1 MSKRFLRKYTLES
14 AFAIVESKPLNRYQ
28 TAKDLEKR
36 LNYDNAKEILSEAEE
51 YCNNCSEPSNLNP
64 MITCA
69 YNCEI
74 WKVKNKAI
82 SHSISH

>member
-1 MSKRFLRKYTLES
+1 MSKRSLRKYAPES
-14 AFAIVESKPLNRYQ
+14 AFAIVESKPLNSYQ

-51 YCNNCSEPSNLNP
+51 YCNNCNEPSNLNP

-69 YNCEI
+69 YKCEI

-82 SHSISH
+82 SYPISH